1 MILIDKILL
10 LIDSLILK
18 IILKHLTKNILLNTK
33 NKKYI
38 SKQLSRMLKQLN
50 RQFRSNYKNIEDFP
64 LSDKNT
70 YENAEK
76 KRYFFS
82 RLVSTSGSSGE
93 PFTFIR
99 SKLESKYE
107 QGFIYRALY
116 MKGFNPGEP
125 LGFLRSYVPEVG
137 EKKFKH
143 IRRKNHWMFSAYH
156 LDSEN
161 MDKYLEIIIKKKIR
175 YFFSYPSSIFL
186 LSEYILN
193 HKEPL
198 SSVKSILVSSE
209 MLHEPWI
216 ETIELAFPNAELIN
230 QYGNVEGAVLLTSCK
245 TCNGFHTNN
254 DYSYIECLGSQKDE
268 TELVGTGYLNRL
280 FPMPRYRTED
290 SFNLVKL
297 QSSNC
302 ERVDPVLV
310 GKINGRSSDL
320 IELENKKIP
329 AVNFYTVMYKFS
341 DSVKQFQLKKISKKF
356 FELRIISNNLTE
368 DISKKMVHELKKRL
382 ESDTEI
388 KIIKVNEIPR
398 EAKSNKF
405 KAII

>member
-1 MILIDKILL
+1 
-10 LIDSLILK
+10 
-18 IILKHLTKNILLNTK
+18 
-33 NKKYI
+33 
-38 SKQLSRMLKQLN
+38 ML
-50 RQFRSNYKNIEDFP
+50 
-64 LSDKNT
+64 
-70 YENAEK
+70 A
-76 KRYFFS
+76 
-82 RLVSTSGSSGE
+82 
-93 PFTFIR
+93 
-99 SKLESKYE
+99 
-107 QGFIYRALY
+107 
-116 MKGFNPGEP
+116 
-125 LGFLRSYVPEVG
+125 
-137 EKKFKH
+137 
-143 IRRKNHWMFSAYH
+143 
-156 LDSEN
+156 
-161 MDKYLEIIIKKKIR
+161 
-175 YFFSYPSSIFL
+175 
-186 LSEYILN
+186 
-193 HKEPL
+193 
-198 SSVKSILVSSE
+198 
-209 MLHEPWI
+209 
-216 ETIELAFPNAELIN
+216 
-230 QYGNVEGAVLLTSCK
+230 
-245 TCNGFHTNN
+245 
-254 DYSYIECLGSQKDE
+254 QKDE

-341 DSVKQFQLKKISKKF
+341 DSVKHQLKKLVKN

-368 DISKKMVHELKKRL
+368 DISKNGHELKKRL